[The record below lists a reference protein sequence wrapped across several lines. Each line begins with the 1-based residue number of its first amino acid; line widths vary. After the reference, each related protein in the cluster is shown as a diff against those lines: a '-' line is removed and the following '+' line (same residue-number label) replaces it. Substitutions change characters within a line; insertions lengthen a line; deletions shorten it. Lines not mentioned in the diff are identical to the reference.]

1 MTARV
6 WVCRRAD
13 ELVTRQAELQ
23 MVLQSAYPK
32 YDAVVGVIKQTKAE
46 FEGALSSKFDGRP
59 INLMGDINSL

>member
-1 MTARV
+1 
-6 WVCRRAD
+6 
-13 ELVTRQAELQ
+13 